1 MAIVHVVPPVGD
13 GLRAGLLAR
22 VRVWRQA
29 WQSRPRRLPT
39 VLAPAL
45 PALVLLALTVA
56 ATADP
61 SPTGMP
67 YVPPAPHVAV
77 TAR

>member
-1 MAIVHVVPPVGD
+1 VRSAAGGWRTGVAAR
-13 GLRAGLLAR
+13 LRS
-22 VRVWRQA
+22 WSQA
-29 WQSRPRRLPT
+29 WRGRPRRLPT

-45 PALVLLALTVA
+45 PALLMLALTVA

-61 SPTGMP
+61 TPTGMP
-67 YVPPAPHVAV
+67 SVPRAPHSSPAPV